1 MPVQTFTGKYY
12 DSASDRTVDATI
24 AINAHELKISLPSP
38 QGQPRFVIWHW
49 NAVKNAGSVPGGYRL
64 RYPGYPEQHITVA
77 DVVFPD
83 VAAYFL
89 QHARKR
95 RYSPALIIG
104 CILAA
109 FAAIIAAVY
118 FWLIPFIAVK
128 IADQVPVSYEEDL
141 GNQSY
146 EAIIKQYTPQQE
158 TSQLLNDFFRTMA
171 VPSPYN
177 IRITVVKDT
186 VANAFALPGGHIIVY
201 DRLIHDMQHYEELAA
216 LLSHEFA
223 HIQLKH
229 TTRSIFRSVG
239 SYAFISILFGD
250 LSGIGAVIV
259 ENANSL
265 KGLQYSR
272 SLEKEADGYGLQ
284 ILEKRQISPDGFI
297 QLFQTLQ
304 KQSSSQPTEWLSS
317 HPDLEKR
324 AAYIKQQAANN
335 YNSAG
340 NPALQAIWT
349 RIKSQQP

>member
-12 DSASDRTVDATI
+12 DSASDRTVDASI
-24 AINAHELKISLPSP
+24 AINTHELKISLPST
-38 QGQPRFVIWHW
+38 GQHRFVIWHW
-49 NAVKNAGSVPGGYRL
+49 NAVKNIGSVPGGHRL
-64 RYPGYPEQHITVA
+64 LYPGYPEQHITVA

-89 QHARKR
+89 RNARKR

-104 CILAA
+104 SILAA
-109 FAAIIAAVY
+109 FIAIIAAAY

-128 IADQVPVSYEEDL
+128 IADQVPVSYEEEL

-146 EAIIKQYTPQQE
+146 DAIMHQYTAQPE
-158 TSQLLNDFFRTMA
+158 TSQLLNEFFRTMA
-171 VPSPYN
+171 VSSPYN

-201 DRLIHDMQHYEELAA
+201 DRLLNDMQHYEELAA

-223 HIQLKH
+223 HVQLKH

-239 SYAFISILFGD
+239 SYAFLSILFGD
-250 LSGIGAVIV
+250 ISGIGAVVV

-272 SLEKEADGYGLQ
+272 ALEKEADSYGLQ
-284 ILEKRQISPDGFI
+284 LLEKRQIAPDGFI
-297 QLFQTLQ
+297 QLFQTLK
-304 KQSSSQPTEWLSS
+304 KQNSLQPTEWLSS

-324 AAYIKQQAANN
+324 AAYIRQQSANYHN
-335 YNSAG
+335 TTG
-340 NPALQAIWT
+340 NPALQAIWD
-349 RIKSQQP
+349 RIKTQQP